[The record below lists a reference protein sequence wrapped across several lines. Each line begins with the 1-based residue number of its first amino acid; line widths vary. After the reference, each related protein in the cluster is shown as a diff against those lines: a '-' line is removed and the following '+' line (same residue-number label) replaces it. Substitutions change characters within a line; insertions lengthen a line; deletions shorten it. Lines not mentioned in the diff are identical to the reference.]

1 MIRSLLSVASVLFV
15 YACASA
21 PQATPARTLGPGEQ
35 WLPIAVTD
43 ANGVAYLCNTSN
55 EIGGPALELLGSPS
69 DPRLTWTTRLGVRLE
84 LAWPVGY
91 SARFTPG
98 LEVLDQ
104 NDNVV
109 AHGGEL
115 LLKACATAVSGIFT
129 PWLASGVWPPEHD

>member
-1 MIRSLLSVASVLFV
+1 MRAHQHRRRRPPELWDPASSGSPSRSPTS
-15 YACASA
+15 
-21 PQATPARTLGPGEQ
+21 
-35 WLPIAVTD
+35 
-43 ANGVAYLCNTSN
+43 NGVAYLCNISN
-55 EIGGPALELLGSPS
+55 EIGAPALELFGSPS
-69 DPRLTWTTRLGVRLE
+69 DPRLTWTTRLGERLE

-115 LLKACATAVSGIFT
+115 LVKACLTAESGIFA
-129 PWLASGVWPPEHD
+129 PWLASGIWPPEHD